1 MKQQEQ
7 LHADKELLM
16 CVTKEVVNETKEGLG
31 RDEECRIPL
40 EGFQTFCIWFF
51 AVKFTLGL
59 KKVVVN
65 RDEKCLKVLNPW
77 SVNHCRQNQAA

>member
-16 CVTKEVVNETKEGLG
+16 CVAKEVVNETKEGLG

-40 EGFQTFCIWFF
+40 EGLRKLMLVNAGLFKHF
-51 AVKFTLGL
+51 AYEFLQSNL
-59 KKVVVN
+59 H
-65 RDEKCLKVLNPW
+65 W
-77 SVNHCRQNQAA
+77 A